1 MEPLIG
7 KLEQAFGVKVHK
19 MEIWH
24 DEQNEKKWSDNARG
38 VCMGVPFF
46 VNTDTQKT
54 ICGEATYEE
63 LKEWGR

>member
-1 MEPLIG
+1 
-7 KLEQAFGVKVHK
+7 